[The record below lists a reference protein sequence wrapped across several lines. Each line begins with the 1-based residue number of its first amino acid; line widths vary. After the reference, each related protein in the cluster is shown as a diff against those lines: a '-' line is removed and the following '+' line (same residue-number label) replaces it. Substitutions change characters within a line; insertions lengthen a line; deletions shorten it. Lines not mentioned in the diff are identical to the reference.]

1 MEEITKQTILP
12 EVEYR
17 VIQNGIGY
25 NSYIPQ
31 YRNKNKFWDGYG
43 EWKDCTE
50 QKYDGRDGDWYTSR
64 FNFDTLEKATQFIER
79 EIEKKTVVIY
89 NKKSWFK

>member
-17 VIQNGIGY
+17 VIHKGGIG
-25 NSYIPQ
+25 NFCYIPQ
-31 YRNKNKFWDGYG
+31 YRNKVGLFRN
-43 EWKDCTE
+43 WKDCTE

-64 FNFDTLEKATQFIER
+64 FTFNNLEDATAFIEK
-79 EIEKKTVVIY
+79 EIEKNTVTIY
-89 NKKSWFK
+89 NKKSWFR